1 MEEDFVKNLE
11 THQQKVRACQ
21 ERKGVGSCLKCS
33 LVLECKERQTYVQSV
48 YMSMSKGQQGSFD
61 F

>member
-1 MEEDFVKNLE
+1 METDFEEALAQWRKKI
-11 THQQKVRACQ
+11 QDCQ

-33 LVLECKERQTYVQSV
+33 LVLECKDRQAFVQSV
-48 YMSMSKGQQGSFD
+48 YASMNKGQQGSFD